1 MRSPRRHLTLAACA
15 GAIVLGGCGGS
26 SGGSSTAASSSTTTA
41 APASPTPAAAPAPS
55 GGTGQTVHLSTVPGR
70 LAFSTTHLTAKAG
83 VVTVSMSNPSSFPH
97 GVSVQ
102 GQGLDRDG
110 KVVQHGG
117 VSSITVKLRPGT
129 YVFYCPVPG
138 HRQAGMQGTITVT

>member
-1 MRSPRRHLTLAACA
+1 MTRTLTLAACA
-15 GAIVLGGCGGS
+15 AAVVLGGCGGS
-26 SGGSSTAASSSTTTA
+26 SGGSSSASSSPSTA
-41 APASPTPAAAPAPS
+41 PAPASTTPAAAAPAPGS
-55 GGTGQTVHLSTVPGR
+55 GVGQAVHLSAVPGR
-70 LAFSTTHLTAKAG
+70 LAFNATHLRAKAG
-83 VVTVSMSNPSSFPH
+83 VLTVSMSNPSSFPH

-117 VSSITVKLRPGT
+117 VSSITVELRPGA

-138 HRQAGMQGTITVT
+138 HRQAGMQGTLTVT